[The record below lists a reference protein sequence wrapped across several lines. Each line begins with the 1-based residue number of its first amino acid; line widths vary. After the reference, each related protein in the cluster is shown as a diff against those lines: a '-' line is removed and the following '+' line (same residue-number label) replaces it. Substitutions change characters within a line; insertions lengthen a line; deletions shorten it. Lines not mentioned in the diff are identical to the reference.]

1 MCSLIVEFS
10 GAGLHVGAKGKWDRW
25 FNISIQK
32 PTEINKYLTLPVHL
46 ACALGVR
53 TIVLFQNSNFKRWG
67 PPTEIAQI
75 VYKDGGISAEHVL
88 KISLLE
94 LYSKEIT

>member
-1 MCSLIVEFS
+1 MIKYFS
-10 GAGLHVGAKGKWDRW
+10 QKLGKDIPLV
-25 FNISIQK
+25 FEPSIR
-32 PTEINKYLTLPVHL
+32 IFASMVSSCNLFIAYDSGPVHL
-46 ACALGVR
+46 ACALDVR

>member
-1 MCSLIVEFS
+1 MNLLLEFS
-10 GAGLHVGAKGKWDRW
+10 PQW
-25 FNISIQK
+25 FRVNLFIACDSG
-32 PTEINKYLTLPVHL
+32 PVHL
-46 ACALGVR
+46 ACALDVR